1 MELCFACLSRCILS
15 ANAHASV
22 CVCLHVFI
30 QIKVFVCLCLH
41 EGLCVSVYLD
51 VFQCSYSFTQD
62 ERPLNDITDIRLNV
76 FPFNMDDILK

>member
-1 MELCFACLSRCILS
+1 MSVFARGV
-15 ANAHASV
+15 V
-22 CVCLHVFI
+22 C
-30 QIKVFVCLCLH
+30 
-41 EGLCVSVYLD
+41 ECVQYLD